1 MEEQLILI
9 YNSWIIDMILWT
21 YSTISQSIAN
31 IGDSGDFLDFL
42 NGLVEINPKNKE
54 TSVNETADQPNF
66 FLHTNTWYCLYLQ
79 TCNPH
84 LLPLSHNYSI
94 SDFYS
99 ISWCPVAQLLWW
111 PSLHCTLMTLIS
123 HVRRNSFL
131 VIHRNDRVK
140 ITNINYLLSLV

>member
-84 LLPLSHNYSI
+84 LLPLSHILYHI
-94 SDFYS
+94 FIPY
-99 ISWCPVAQLLWW
+99 PGALW
-111 PSLHCTLMTLIS
+111 PSCYG
-123 HVRRNSFL
+123 
-131 VIHRNDRVK
+131 D
-140 ITNINYLLSLV
+140 LLYIVPWWHLFHM

>member
-54 TSVNETADQPNF
+54 TSVNDQPNF

-84 LLPLSHNYSI
+84 LLPLSHILYQIFIPYPGS
-94 SDFYS
+94 
-99 ISWCPVAQLLWW
+99 LW
-111 PSLHCTLMTLIS
+111 PS
-123 HVRRNSFL
+123 FYG
-131 VIHRNDRVK
+131 D
-140 ITNINYLLSLV
+140 LLYIVPWWHLFYV